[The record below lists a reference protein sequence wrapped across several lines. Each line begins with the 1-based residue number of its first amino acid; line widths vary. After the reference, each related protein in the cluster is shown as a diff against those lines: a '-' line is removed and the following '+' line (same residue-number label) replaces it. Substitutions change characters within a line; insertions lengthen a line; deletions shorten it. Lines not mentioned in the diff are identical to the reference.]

1 MAPPSVA
8 ADVPAGR
15 DSRAAAP
22 SAHPPSPIEIA
33 AHNDPETILREWQG
47 TCSGK
52 HYLLQA
58 LFAELGLSSQI
69 IACTTVVP
77 VDRRP

>member
-33 AHNDPETILREWQG
+33 AHNDPEVIRRVLEARSSA
-47 TCSGK
+47 CSHRRRGSPV
-52 HYLLQA
+52 YQLTRTL
-58 LFAELGLSSQI
+58 AELEMALDSMG
-69 IACTTVVP
+69 AG
-77 VDRRP
+77 